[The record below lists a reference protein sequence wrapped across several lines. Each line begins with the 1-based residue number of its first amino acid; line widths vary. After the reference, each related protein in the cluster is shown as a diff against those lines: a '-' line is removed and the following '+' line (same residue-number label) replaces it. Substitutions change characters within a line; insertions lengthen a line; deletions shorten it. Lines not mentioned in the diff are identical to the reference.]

1 MTGTIVKA
9 ISSFYYVEAENKI
22 YETKVRG
29 NLRYNNIELV
39 TGDRVDIE
47 VLDEENRKGVIFKS
61 HKRSNLMKRPPV
73 ANITQ
78 AILVFSVKS
87 PDPNLSLIDR
97 FLITAMKE
105 HVEIIIC
112 FNKIDLDDEK
122 LIESLK
128 ANYSAAG
135 YPIVPVSAET
145 GYNVEALRDYLR
157 DNTTIVA
164 GPSGAGKT
172 TCLNILGGM
181 DTLTNG
187 KVIVDGVRIDK
198 LKEKDLIKYRR
209 NDIGFVFQFYN
220 LIQNMNVL
228 ENVELATQLCKDSLD
243 PNLILN
249 KVGLKMR
256 KNNFPSQLSGG
267 EQQRVAIAR
276 AICKNPKL
284 LLCDEPTGALD
295 YKTGKQI
302 LKLLQDTCRNEKM
315 TVIIITHNSA
325 ISPMADKII
334 KFKNGAVSD
343 IIINKTPK
351 NIADIEW

>member
-9 ISSFYYVEAENKI
+9 ISSFYYVEADNKI

-61 HKRSNLMKRPPV
+61 HKRDNLMKRPPV

-128 ANYSAAG
+128 SNYSRTG

-145 GYNVEALRDYLR
+145 GYNVEALRAYLR

-164 GPSGAGKT
+164 GPSGAGKS
-172 TCLNILGGM
+172 
-181 DTLTNG
+181 TLINQLV
-187 KVIVDGVRIDK
+187 KDAK
-198 LKEKDLIKYRR
+198 LKTGEVSEKIGRGRHTTRYTELIKLDENSFIADSPGFSSIDISDIEERDLKEYFPEFYEYDEQCRFGSKCIHEKEPDCRVKEAVEQGLIAERRYESYIQLLNEIRERSRRR
-209 NDIGFVFQFYN
+209 N
-220 LIQNMNVL
+220 
-228 ENVELATQLCKDSLD
+228 
-243 PNLILN
+243 
-249 KVGLKMR
+249 
-256 KNNFPSQLSGG
+256 
-267 EQQRVAIAR
+267 
-276 AICKNPKL
+276 
-284 LLCDEPTGALD
+284 
-295 YKTGKQI
+295 
-302 LKLLQDTCRNEKM
+302 
-315 TVIIITHNSA
+315 
-325 ISPMADKII
+325 
-334 KFKNGAVSD
+334 
-343 IIINKTPK
+343 
-351 NIADIEW
+351 

>member
-61 HKRSNLMKRPPV
+61 HKRNNLMKRPPV

-145 GYNVEALRDYLR
+145 GYNVETLRAYLR

-164 GPSGAGKT
+164 GPSGAGKS
-172 TCLNILGGM
+172 
-181 DTLTNG
+181 TLINQLV
-187 KVIVDGVRIDK
+187 KDAK
-198 LKEKDLIKYRR
+198 LKTGEVSEKIGRGRHTTRYTELIKLDENSFIADSPGFSSIDISDIEERDLKEYFPEFYEYDEQCRFGSKCIHEKEPDCRVKEAVEQGLIAERRYESYLQLLNEIRERGSRRR
-209 NDIGFVFQFYN
+209 N
-220 LIQNMNVL
+220 
-228 ENVELATQLCKDSLD
+228 
-243 PNLILN
+243 
-249 KVGLKMR
+249 
-256 KNNFPSQLSGG
+256 
-267 EQQRVAIAR
+267 
-276 AICKNPKL
+276 
-284 LLCDEPTGALD
+284 
-295 YKTGKQI
+295 
-302 LKLLQDTCRNEKM
+302 
-315 TVIIITHNSA
+315 
-325 ISPMADKII
+325 
-334 KFKNGAVSD
+334 
-343 IIINKTPK
+343 
-351 NIADIEW
+351 

>member
-9 ISSFYYVEAENKI
+9 ISSFYYVEADNKI

-61 HKRSNLMKRPPV
+61 HKRENLMKRPPV

-164 GPSGAGKT
+164 GPSGAGKS
-172 TCLNILGGM
+172 
-181 DTLTNG
+181 TLINQLV
-187 KVIVDGVRIDK
+187 KDAK
-198 LKEKDLIKYRR
+198 LKTGEVSEKIGRGRHTTRYTELIKLDENAFIADSPGFSSIDISDIEERDLKEYFPEFYEYDEQCRFGSKCIHEKEPACRVKEAVEQGLIAERRYESYLQLLNEIRERSRRR
-209 NDIGFVFQFYN
+209 N
-220 LIQNMNVL
+220 
-228 ENVELATQLCKDSLD
+228 
-243 PNLILN
+243 
-249 KVGLKMR
+249 
-256 KNNFPSQLSGG
+256 
-267 EQQRVAIAR
+267 
-276 AICKNPKL
+276 
-284 LLCDEPTGALD
+284 
-295 YKTGKQI
+295 
-302 LKLLQDTCRNEKM
+302 
-315 TVIIITHNSA
+315 
-325 ISPMADKII
+325 
-334 KFKNGAVSD
+334 
-343 IIINKTPK
+343 
-351 NIADIEW
+351 

>member
-61 HKRSNLMKRPPV
+61 NKRSNLMKRPPV

-145 GYNVEALRDYLR
+145 GYNVETLRAYLR

-164 GPSGAGKT
+164 GPSGAGKS
-172 TCLNILGGM
+172 
-181 DTLTNG
+181 TLINQLV
-187 KVIVDGVRIDK
+187 KDAK
-198 LKEKDLIKYRR
+198 LKTGEVSEKIGRGRHTTRYTELIKLDENSFIADSPGFSSIDISDIEERDLKEYFPEFYEYDEQCRFGSKCIHEKEPACRVKEAVEQGLIAERRYESYLQLLNEIRERSRRR
-209 NDIGFVFQFYN
+209 N
-220 LIQNMNVL
+220 
-228 ENVELATQLCKDSLD
+228 
-243 PNLILN
+243 
-249 KVGLKMR
+249 
-256 KNNFPSQLSGG
+256 
-267 EQQRVAIAR
+267 
-276 AICKNPKL
+276 
-284 LLCDEPTGALD
+284 
-295 YKTGKQI
+295 
-302 LKLLQDTCRNEKM
+302 
-315 TVIIITHNSA
+315 
-325 ISPMADKII
+325 
-334 KFKNGAVSD
+334 
-343 IIINKTPK
+343 
-351 NIADIEW
+351 

>member
-145 GYNVEALRDYLR
+145 GYNVETLRAYLR

-164 GPSGAGKT
+164 GPSGAGKS
-172 TCLNILGGM
+172 
-181 DTLTNG
+181 TLINQLV
-187 KVIVDGVRIDK
+187 KDAK
-198 LKEKDLIKYRR
+198 LKTGEVSEKIGRGRHTTRYTELIKLDENSFIADSPGFSSIDISDIEERDLKEYFPEFYEYDEQCRFGSKCIHEKEPDCRVKEAVEQGLIAERRYASYLQLLNEIRERGSRRR
-209 NDIGFVFQFYN
+209 N
-220 LIQNMNVL
+220 
-228 ENVELATQLCKDSLD
+228 
-243 PNLILN
+243 
-249 KVGLKMR
+249 
-256 KNNFPSQLSGG
+256 
-267 EQQRVAIAR
+267 
-276 AICKNPKL
+276 
-284 LLCDEPTGALD
+284 
-295 YKTGKQI
+295 
-302 LKLLQDTCRNEKM
+302 
-315 TVIIITHNSA
+315 
-325 ISPMADKII
+325 
-334 KFKNGAVSD
+334 
-343 IIINKTPK
+343 
-351 NIADIEW
+351 

>member
-9 ISSFYYVEAENKI
+9 ISSFYYVEADNKI

-61 HKRSNLMKRPPV
+61 HKRENLMKRPPV

-164 GPSGAGKT
+164 GPSGAGKS
-172 TCLNILGGM
+172 
-181 DTLTNG
+181 TLINQLV
-187 KVIVDGVRIDK
+187 KDAK
-198 LKEKDLIKYRR
+198 LKTGEVSEKIGRGRHTTRYTELIKLDENAFIADSPGFSSIDISDIEERDLKEYFPEFYEYDEQCRFGSKCIHEKEPACRVKEAVEQGLIAERRYESYLQLLNEIRERSSRRR
-209 NDIGFVFQFYN
+209 N
-220 LIQNMNVL
+220 
-228 ENVELATQLCKDSLD
+228 
-243 PNLILN
+243 
-249 KVGLKMR
+249 
-256 KNNFPSQLSGG
+256 
-267 EQQRVAIAR
+267 
-276 AICKNPKL
+276 
-284 LLCDEPTGALD
+284 
-295 YKTGKQI
+295 
-302 LKLLQDTCRNEKM
+302 
-315 TVIIITHNSA
+315 
-325 ISPMADKII
+325 
-334 KFKNGAVSD
+334 
-343 IIINKTPK
+343 
-351 NIADIEW
+351 

>member
-9 ISSFYYVEAENKI
+9 ISSFYYVEADNKI

-61 HKRSNLMKRPPV
+61 HKRENLMKRPPV

-145 GYNVEALRDYLR
+145 GYNVETLRAYLR

-164 GPSGAGKT
+164 GPSGAGKS
-172 TCLNILGGM
+172 
-181 DTLTNG
+181 TLINQLV
-187 KVIVDGVRIDK
+187 KDAK
-198 LKEKDLIKYRR
+198 LKTGEVSEKIGRGRHTTRYTELIKLDENSFIADSPGFSSIDISDIEERDLKEYFPEFYEYDEQCRFGSKCIHEKEPACRVKEAVEQGLIAERRYESYLQLLNEIRERSRRR
-209 NDIGFVFQFYN
+209 N
-220 LIQNMNVL
+220 
-228 ENVELATQLCKDSLD
+228 
-243 PNLILN
+243 
-249 KVGLKMR
+249 
-256 KNNFPSQLSGG
+256 
-267 EQQRVAIAR
+267 
-276 AICKNPKL
+276 
-284 LLCDEPTGALD
+284 
-295 YKTGKQI
+295 
-302 LKLLQDTCRNEKM
+302 
-315 TVIIITHNSA
+315 
-325 ISPMADKII
+325 
-334 KFKNGAVSD
+334 
-343 IIINKTPK
+343 
-351 NIADIEW
+351 